1 MRCASFKAA
10 LLPRVALLPSSCG
23 PAIGHNENGKT
34 PFLSYR
40 SHVFASKIVSAA
52 PAVAALLAASLLFP
66 ALTQAQNGAA
76 ANPDFVQPG
85 GTIPAG
91 TRITVQNWQNYEQF
105 MPDGMIALFQGG
117 YYWKM
122 PPDVEMEVGPSV
134 IHPLPKTYLDATE
147 KYASQVKL
155 LELPDGRLL
164 LNGYLGGT
172 PFPNPADPHKG
183 WKILANLWYRYM
195 PHLLVDTYSTGCY
208 VDSVG
213 NISCDADEIVYR
225 QLSFNT
231 DPGIPVTIPGA
242 EGKFY
247 SQWAMTVEPEQQKYH
262 ASLIISYSNLSKP
275 EDAFVFNPTLRRHQP
290 ISTLARC
297 APSAGSDATR
307 DDSRFGFDAD
317 LTQMQVE
324 YIGAKKILALVDADL
339 PQGEFPAGYDMP
351 LGWPTPTW
359 GKWQVRDVDVISVS
373 KIPSLAADYCYGKR
387 VMYVDRA
394 FSGAVWEDLYDSNMK
409 PWKFVGLFLRTLN
422 VPRVGPTNVTGSQV
436 EAFWNIQNKHATFF
450 GDPAGGRPF
459 YVNDQAPEAYN
470 DVGEY
475 TTPSGL
481 DEIMR

>member
-1 MRCASFKAA
+1 M
-10 LLPRVALLPSSCG
+10 
-23 PAIGHNENGKT
+23 
-34 PFLSYR
+34 
-40 SHVFASKIVSAA
+40 FASKIISAA
-52 PAVAALLAASLLFP
+52 PAVAALLAAGLLFP

-76 ANPDFVQPG
+76 ANPDSVQSG

-91 TRITVQNWQNYEQF
+91 TRITVKNWQNYKQF
-105 MPDGMIALFQGG
+105 MPDGMIALFQGA

-122 PPDVEMEVGPSV
+122 PPDVEMEVGPIV

-147 KYASQVKL
+147 KYASQVRL

-164 LNGYLGGT
+164 LNGYQGGT

-195 PHLLVDTYSTGCY
+195 PHLLVDTYGTGCY

-213 NISCDADEIVYR
+213 SISCDADEIVYR

-231 DPGIPVTIPGA
+231 DLGIPVNIPDA

-275 EDAFVFNPTLRRHQP
+275 EDAYVFNPTLRRHQAV
-290 ISTLARC
+290 STSARC

-317 LTQMQVE
+317 LTQVQVE
-324 YIGAKKILALVDADL
+324 YIGTKKILALVDADL
-339 PQGEFPAGYDMP
+339 PQAEFPAGYDMP

-359 GKWQVRDVDVISVS
+359 GKWQVRDVDVISVR
-373 KIPSLAADYCYGKR
+373 KIRSLVADYCYGKR

-394 FSGAVWEDLYDSNMK
+394 FSGAVWE
-409 PWKFVGLFLRTLN
+409 VG
-422 VPRVGPTNVTGSQV
+422 
-436 EAFWNIQNKHATFF
+436 
-450 GDPAGGRPF
+450 
-459 YVNDQAPEAYN
+459 
-470 DVGEY
+470 
-475 TTPSGL
+475 
-481 DEIMR
+481 